1 MKVLI
6 LAGGL
11 GTRLGEETTVR
22 PKPMVGI
29 GGYPILWHIM
39 KIYSHYGFNEFV
51 ILTGYKQEII
61 KDYFVNYYMNNSD
74 VTVDLSTNEVTVHQ
88 NSCEPWK
95 VTLLYTGRNT
105 KTAGR
110 IKKAQK
116 YIENERFMLTYGDG
130 VGNIAI
136 PALIANH
143 EKSEK
148 LCTLTAYQPEGRW
161 GALGIEENGTISN
174 FAEKP
179 KESGSWINAG
189 FFVCEPEVF
198 DYIPE
203 DCENM
208 MWEEDPLKNLTKAGQ
223 LNAYKHTGFW
233 HAMDMLKDKE
243 DLNKMWAAGEA
254 PWKLWE

>member
-1 MKVLI
+1 MKVVI

-11 GTRLGEETTVR
+11 GTRLGEETGVR

-39 KIYSHYGFNEFV
+39 KIYSYYGFNDFV
-51 ILTGYKQEII
+51 ILTGYKQEVI

-74 VTVDLSTNEVTVHQ
+74 VTVDLSTNDVTVHQ

-95 VTLLYTGRNT
+95 VTMLYTGRNT

-116 YIENERFMLTYGDG
+116 YIGNEAFMLTYGDG
-130 VGNIAI
+130 VGNISI
-136 PALIANH
+136 PALLENH
-143 EKSEK
+143 NKSGK

-161 GALGIEENGTISN
+161 GALGIEDDGTISN

-179 KESGSWINAG
+179 KESGSWINTG
-189 FFVCEPEVF
+189 FFVCEPEIF

-203 DCENM
+203 DSENM
-208 MWEEDPLKNLTKAGQ
+208 MWEEDPLKNLTKDGKM
-223 LNAYKHTGFW
+223 NAYKHTGFW

-243 DLNKMWAAGEA
+243 DLNKMWATGTA